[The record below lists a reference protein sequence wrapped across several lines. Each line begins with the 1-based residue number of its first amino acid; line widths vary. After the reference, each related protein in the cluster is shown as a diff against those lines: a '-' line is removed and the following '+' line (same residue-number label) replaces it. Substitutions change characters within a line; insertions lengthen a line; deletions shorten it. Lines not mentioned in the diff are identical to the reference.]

1 MFRMPML
8 LFGLFCL
15 LHRRNVRRRDREGG
29 FGPIV
34 HNNDGYFA
42 AGTVIWT
49 LIGSGLFS
57 LGVGAPD

>member
-1 MFRMPML
+1 MRPEVAATLSQERVVFRMPML

-42 AGTVIWT
+42 AGTVI
-49 LIGSGLFS
+49 
-57 LGVGAPD
+57 